1 MPFKIKDLMISVVP
15 QGYGAGAECGCSVL
29 TLTTAILLTPVIPRP
44 PVPPIPRC
52 VCTAY
57 CSRGCSGACSGPAS
71 LDPGWFDPGRPPEM
85 PGVPTIEDLGILKQ
99 QLRKALEQVEVHE
112 RVLEESLKPKTLEEV
127 EQLEVK
133 LKEALAELHAR
144 KTELQNIS
152 KQK

>member
-1 MPFKIKDLMISVVP
+1 
-15 QGYGAGAECGCSVL
+15 
-29 TLTTAILLTPVIPRP
+29 
-44 PVPPIPRC
+44 
-52 VCTAY
+52 
-57 CSRGCSGACSGPAS
+57 
-71 LDPGWFDPGRPPEM
+71 M